1 MGEVVAGGQVG
12 EVVAGGLVGEV
23 VAGGPE
29 GEVVAGRPEGEAW
42 GGSWVAEQVGIELSD
57 SPGLRDLVGMAI
69 RRGNPARAQLLV
81 SRVLGKHVPQHPS
94 VVLGAGRRLGAEVRA
109 VLGAE
114 PAVVLSYAE
123 TATALGQCVADELG
137 AVHLH
142 STRRAVPAYT
152 SVADFEEEHSHA
164 TSHLLLPR
172 DPELLAADGALVLVD
187 DELSTGRTVLN
198 TIAALHR
205 RWPRRRYVLAA
216 LVDLRT
222 VRDRARLAEFAAGL
236 GASVTAVALAR
247 GEIRLPA
254 DVVVRAA
261 AVVARA
267 GAEARAAA
275 VVRGA
280 PVVRARVRPA
290 RRLLSAP
297 TWCAWSST
305 GHSGCR
311 RVRGTAARPTRCAG
325 SPRRCPRWRTP
336 WPAGC
341 AATNGGSWCSA
352 ARS

>member
-1 MGEVVAGGQVG
+1 M
-12 EVVAGGLVGEV
+12 
-23 VAGGPE
+23 
-29 GEVVAGRPEGEAW
+29 
-42 GGSWVAEQVGIELSD
+42 
-57 SPGLRDLVGMAI
+57 
-69 RRGNPARAQLLV
+69 
-81 SRVLGKHVPQHPS
+81 VLGT
-94 VVLGAGRRLGAEVRA
+94 GRRLGAEVRA

-142 STRRAVPAYT
+142 STRRAVPGYT
-152 SVADFEEEHSHA
+152 SVAGFEEEHSHA

-222 VRDRARLAEFAAGL
+222 ARDRARLAEFAAGL

-254 DVVVRAA
+254 DVV
-261 AVVARA
+261 
-267 GAEARAAA
+267 ARAAA
-275 VVRGA
+275 VVRGDVA
-280 PVVRARVRPA
+280 ARAGAVVRGDVVARAAVVVRGGAVVRGEGATGAPA
-290 RRLLSAP
+290 GECAA
-297 TWCAWSST
+297 WCAWSST